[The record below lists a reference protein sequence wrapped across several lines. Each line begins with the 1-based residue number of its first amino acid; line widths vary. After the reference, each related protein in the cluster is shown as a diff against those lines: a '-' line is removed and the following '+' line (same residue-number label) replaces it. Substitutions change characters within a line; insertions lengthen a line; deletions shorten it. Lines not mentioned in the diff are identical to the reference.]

1 MSKLVLIRG
10 LPGSGKSTEAKTLDG
25 FKHFEADMFFIDENG
40 EYKYDA
46 SKIKD
51 AHNWCKLETYKAV
64 KNKQDVVVSNTF
76 TTNREIE
83 PYFDIA
89 DMFGI
94 TPVIVECKGKWENVH
109 NVPEDVIK
117 RMTDRWEELK

>member
-10 LPGSGKSTEAKTLDG
+10 LPGSGKSTEAKKLFG
-25 FKHFEADMFFIDENG
+25 FKHFEADMYFIDENG
-40 EYKYDA
+40 EYKYEA
-46 SKIKD
+46 RKIRD
-51 AHNWCKLETYKAV
+51 AHNWCRLETYKAV
-64 KNKQDVVVSNTF
+64 ENGLNVVVSNTF

-94 TPVIVECKGKWENVH
+94 TPVIVECKGKWKSVH
-109 NVPEDVIK
+109 NVPDEVIN
-117 RMTDRWEELK
+117 RMADRWEEIK